1 MKTKIALAASLSLL
15 AVAAQAADW
24 SDTSLSYRWGTKYAE
39 PYNTK
44 DVKKNI
50 LNLSH
55 VSGYKYGTNFVSVDL
70 LNSDANDGN
79 AQEAYVVYR
88 HTVDLGK
95 VTGKAYGFG
104 PVKGMGLTAGFDWN
118 TKNDAGYSSRKRM
131 LVAGPTFFMAVPA
144 GFLNVTAAALF
155 ESNQPVTGFGQS
167 TRVARYDFDTHGALL
182 AAWGIP
188 LGAGFSFEGYANWIA
203 AKGKDEFGGAT
214 SPEFNFD
221 GQVMY
226 DLSSTV
232 GLPKSALK
240 AGVQYQYWR
249 NKFGNPHSV
258 PGTLAKTPQLRVE
271 YHF

>member
-1 MKTKIALAASLSLL
+1 LTAKIAIAAAAAFLSLG
-15 AVAAQAADW
+15 AVAADW
-24 SDTSLSYRWGTKYAE
+24 SDNSISYRWGTTYAE

-44 DVKKNI
+44 DVTKSI
-50 LNLSH
+50 INLSH
-55 VSGYKYGTNFVSVDL
+55 ASGYKYGTNFLSVDL
-70 LNSDANDGN
+70 LNSGGTDNN

-95 VTGKAYGFG
+95 ATGTNYGFG
-104 PVKGMGLTAGFDWN
+104 PVKGLGVTAGFDWN
-118 TKNDAGYSSRKRM
+118 TKNDPGYSSRKQM
-131 LVAGPTFFMAVPA
+131 LVLGPTFFMDVPA
-144 GFLNVTAAALF
+144 GFLNLTTAVLK
-155 ESNQPVTGFGQS
+155 ESNSPVTGFGQT
-167 TRVARYDFDTHGALL
+167 TRVPRYSYDNHAALL
-182 AAWGIP
+182 ASWGIP
-188 LGAGFSFEGYANWIA
+188 LGGGFSFEGYANYIA
-203 AKGKDEFGGAT
+203 SKGKNEFGGAT

-258 PGTLAKTPQLRVE
+258 PGTLAKTPMAIVQ